1 MLATLIGQKQR
12 QFVGFKASWN
22 ADQLLSKR
30 TTKNQLRVNE
40 GKLFNA
46 ARKNC
51 IQKSNVVSLRFIV
64 FFEISLNLIPIF
76 LRI

>member
-22 ADQLLSKR
+22 VDQLLSKR

-51 IQKSNVVSLRFIV
+51 TEK
-64 FFEISLNLIPIF
+64 
-76 LRI
+76 